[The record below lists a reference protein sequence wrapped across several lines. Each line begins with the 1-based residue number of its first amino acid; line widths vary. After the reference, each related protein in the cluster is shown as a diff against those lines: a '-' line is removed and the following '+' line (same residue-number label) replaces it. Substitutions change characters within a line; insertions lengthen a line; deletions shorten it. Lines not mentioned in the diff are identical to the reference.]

1 MQRSA
6 TIYIDTAGG
15 GRGGVGAVAGADIA
29 GGGGGGDRAGEDT
42 LEVLRKFSGGG
53 VSGGFGIS
61 TLGGGGGGAIP
72 TSVKREPALQ
82 VGCRKGAL
90 GLTFQGGF
98 AQIAGLELASAEA
111 ALPIDATTA
120 GLQLAPIAGLA
131 LPIDA
136 TTAAACTDCWPGA
149 LPIDAPTAR
158 APIGAAAAAALVF
171 VAVRAFLGGGC
182 CSGLPGLPG
191 GVKT

>member
-6 TIYIDTAGG
+6 TICIDTAGG

-72 TSVKREPALQ
+72 TSVKGEPALQ

-98 AQIAGLELASAEA
+98 ARMAGLELASAGA
-111 ALPIDATTA
+111 ALPIGAA
-120 GLQLAPIAGLA
+120 AALAPIAGLA
-131 LPIDA
+131 LPIGA
-136 TTAAACTDCWPGA
+136 AAAAACAGCLPGA
-149 LPIDAPTAR
+149 LPIGAPAAR

-171 VAVRAFLGGGC
+171 VAVTRAFLGGGC
-182 CSGLPGLPG
+182 CSGLSGLPG
-191 GVKT
+191 GVRT